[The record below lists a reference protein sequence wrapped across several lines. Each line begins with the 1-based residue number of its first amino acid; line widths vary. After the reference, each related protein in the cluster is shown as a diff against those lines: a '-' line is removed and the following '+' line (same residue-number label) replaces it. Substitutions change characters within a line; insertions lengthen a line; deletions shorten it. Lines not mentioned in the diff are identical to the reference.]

1 LVGLNIP
8 FSAVMSGDSQKPPH
22 VLSR

>member
-8 FSAVMSGDSQKPPH
+8 FSAVMGGDSQKPPR
-22 VLSR
+22 VR